1 MLLRKFRIYGYVVF
15 FAMMLPQYSL
25 MMAHYR
31 LTDFISK
38 YLSDNNKTI
47 QNCNQQLL

>member
-1 MLLRKFRIYGYVVF
+1 MLLRKFRIYGYVVY
-15 FAMMLPQYSL
+15 FALLLPQYSL

-31 LTDFISK
+31 LKGFIGK

-47 QNCNQQLL
+47 QDCNQKLL